1 MTKIR
6 HQERGG
12 EEMKARKAERRRVSL
27 VAQAMRAPWE
37 DQCDQDTLERRLK
50 EWEDSRRTPPGG
62 TPTWVRM
69 KLEKMLETS
78 NAKAREDTR

>member
-1 MTKIR
+1 MKT
-6 HQERGG
+6 QE
-12 EEMKARKAERRRVSL
+12 AERRRVSL

-37 DQCDQDTLERRLK
+37 GQCDQDTLERRLK

-62 TPTWVRM
+62 TPTWMRM

-78 NAKAREDTR
+78 KAKARKDTR

>member
-1 MTKIR
+1 
-6 HQERGG
+6 
-12 EEMKARKAERRRVSL
+12 MKARKAERRRVNL

-37 DQCDQDTLERRLK
+37 DQCDQDTLERRLM